1 MSIMNMIRFV
11 DTVYILSLE
20 DFMEWHIKCDPDEI
34 SRYIFCPGDQ
44 KRAKKIADQ
53 LDASHLVTE
62 SRGYTVYSGE
72 YKGVFMTICG
82 TGMGGPAVAIGVEE
96 LAHMGGDTFI
106 RVGSCGVLQE
116 GQKPG
121 DVIAASGTARA
132 GGTGNAYLPPI
143 FPAVPTFAV
152 LRSLVEAG
160 EELKIP
166 MTVGVGI
173 ATDSFYAPY
182 DAEEFRQM
190 KSAGLVFIEMESD
203 TLFLVGAARGWRTGA
218 LFASDGAP
226 GQVKPEWGETDFRR
240 GELDAI
246 QIALH
251 AMWKIA
257 QADQAK

>member
-1 MSIMNMIRFV
+1 
-11 DTVYILSLE
+11 
-20 DFMEWHIKCDPDEI
+20 MEWHIKCDPGEI

-53 LDASHLVTE
+53 FDTSHLVTE

-72 YKGVFMTICG
+72 YKGVFMTVCG

-106 RVGSCGVLQE
+106 RVGSCGVFQE

-121 DVIAASGTARA
+121 DVIAASGTVRA
-132 GGTGNAYLPPI
+132 GGTGNAYLPVI

-166 MTVGVGI
+166 VAVGVGF
-173 ATDSFYAPY
+173 AGDSFYGPG
-182 DAEEFRQM
+182 DAEQFLQM
-190 KSAGLVFIEMESD
+190 KDAGLVFVEMESD
-203 TLFLVGAARGWRTGA
+203 TLFIVGAVRGWRTGA
-218 LFASDGAP
+218 IFASDGAP
-226 GQVKPEWGETDFRR
+226 GVIKPEWGEADFRR

-246 QIALH
+246 KIALQ
-251 AMWKIA
+251 AMWNIA
-257 QADQAK
+257 RADQTNGKSVE

>member
-1 MSIMNMIRFV
+1 
-11 DTVYILSLE
+11 
-20 DFMEWHIKCDPDEI
+20 MEWHIKCDPSEI

-53 LDASHLVTE
+53 FDSSRLVTE

-72 YKGVFMTICG
+72 YKGVFMTVCG
-82 TGMGGPAVAIGVEE
+82 TGMGGPAVAIGLEE

-106 RVGSCGVLQE
+106 RVGSCGVFQE

-121 DVIAASGTARA
+121 DVIAASGTVRA

-143 FPAVPTFAV
+143 FPAVPTFSI
-152 LRSLVEAG
+152 LRSLVESS
-160 EELKIP
+160 EELGIP

-173 ATDSFYAPY
+173 AGDAFYAPR
-182 DAEEFRQM
+182 DPESAHLT
-190 KSAGLVFIEMESD
+190 SAGLVFVEMESD
-203 TLFLVGAARGWRTGA
+203 TLFIVGAVRGWRTGA

-226 GQVKPEWGETDFRR
+226 GVIKPEWGEEDFRR
-240 GELDAI
+240 GEMNAI
-246 QIALH
+246 QIAVH

-257 QADQAK
+257 QADRAKESSGG

>member
-1 MSIMNMIRFV
+1 
-11 DTVYILSLE
+11 
-20 DFMEWHIKCDPDEI
+20 MEWHIKCDAKDI

-44 KRAKKIADQ
+44 QRARKIASQFDTFR
-53 LDASHLVTE
+53 LVTE
-62 SRGYTVYSGE
+62 SRGYIVFSGE
-72 YKGVFMTICG
+72 YKGVFMTVCG

-106 RVGSCGVLQE
+106 RVGSCGVFQE

-121 DVIAASGTARA
+121 DVIAASGTVRA

-143 FPAVPTFAV
+143 FPAVPTFSV

-166 MTVGVGI
+166 IIVGVGI
-173 ATDSFYAPY
+173 AGDAFYAPR
-182 DAEEFRQM
+182 DEGQ
-190 KSAGLVFIEMESD
+190 SASMINTGLVFVEMESD
-203 TLFLVGAARGWRTGA
+203 TLFIVGAVRGWRTGA
-218 LFASDGAP
+218 IFASDGTP
-226 GQVKPEWGETDFRR
+226 GAIKPDWGEADFRR
-240 GELDAI
+240 GEMDAI
-246 QIALH
+246 KIALH